1 MMYLRHDEGRPNGR
15 ALHLALVCLLTAA
28 PALAQKL
35 PEFEVASIKATP
47 EGATLG
53 AANIGLRIT
62 GSQVRIS
69 GLSLKDYIGMAYSLE
84 PPQVIAPEWTAQE
97 RFDISANLPA
107 NGTREQIPQMLQA
120 LLTDRFQLKAHKES
134 REFPIFALVVGK
146 GGLKIKGTPVDP
158 NAPRPAAIEA
168 GGGGSAAGIVINLG
182 QGTFTLAAN
191 KLEVKNLTMA
201 DVAGALTRFAERK
214 TIDATGNTDRFDF
227 SLDLAQ
233 EDYQFALM
241 RAAVNNGVVLP
252 PQALRFLD
260 SAPSNVLGQYIAKT
274 GLELEERRA
283 PLDVV
288 VVESA
293 ARAPVAN

>member
-1 MMYLRHDEGRPNGR
+1 MLSAR
-15 ALHLALVCLLTAA
+15 LLLVSLMIAS
-28 PALAQKL
+28 PAFAQKP
-35 PEFEVASIKATP
+35 PEFEFASIKATP
-47 EGATLG
+47 EGTNPT
-53 AANIGLRIT
+53 AAAVGLRIT
-62 GSQVRIS
+62 GRQVRIS

-84 PPQVIAPEWTAQE
+84 PPQVIAPEWTAQL

-107 NGTREQIPQMLQA
+107 DGTREQIPQMLQV

-134 REFPIFALVVGK
+134 RESPIYALAVSK
-146 GGLKIKGTPVDP
+146 DGLKVKGTPVDP
-158 NAPRPAAIEA
+158 NAPRPAAVEA

-201 DVAGALTRFAERK
+201 DLAAALTRFSERK

-227 SLDLAQ
+227 SIDLAQ

-252 PQALRFLD
+252 PQVLRFLD
-260 SAPSNVLGQYIAKT
+260 TAPSNVLGQYIAKT

-288 VVESA
+288 IVDSV

>member
-1 MMYLRHDEGRPNGR
+1 MMSLRHARVRLLLATSFVVLGVGR
-15 ALHLALVCLLTAA
+15 A
-28 PALAQKL
+28 ALAQKPL
-35 PEFEVASIKATP
+35 EFEVASIKSTP
-47 EGATLG
+47 EGTTLG
-53 AANIGLRIT
+53 ATAVGLRIT

-84 PPQVIAPEWTAQE
+84 PPQVMAPEWTGQE

-107 NGTREQIPQMLQA
+107 GGTREQIPQMMQA
-120 LLTDRFQLKAHKES
+120 LLADRFQLKAHKES
-134 REFPIFALVVGK
+134 REFPIYAIVVGK

-158 NAPRPAAIEA
+158 NAAPPTAVEA
-168 GGGGSAAGIVINLG
+168 GGGGSAAGIVITLG
-182 QGTFTLAAN
+182 QGTFTLASN

-201 DVAGALTRFAERK
+201 DLAGALTRFAERK

-252 PQALRFLD
+252 APAMRFLD

-274 GLELEERRA
+274 GLELEERKA

-288 VVESA
+288 VVDSV
-293 ARAPVAN
+293 ARAPLAN